1 MPVDELLLAFCKTG
15 TKRPRDLDP
24 KEASRNL
31 KEPQGTSGF
40 PGKTPRLGL
49 SAKGMRF
56 QRVPAGSSSRRF
68 LRYQVTANCRAVNS
82 NGQLRQR
89 SPHSLAS
96 RRHGTY
102 RKAPRS
108 KGPTETSG
116 FMGRRASSEAQVSSG
131 SGKGRRN
138 AGKEKRVLTGR
149 AKHRDVQA
157 SPRRRKKTLGRKAVF
172 LATTSISF

>member
-15 TKRPRDLDP
+15 TTKRPRGSEGMSLKKP
-24 KEASRNL
+24 EEPWSLKKPEGTSRNL
-31 KEPQGTSGF
+31 RISRENTSARF
-40 PGKTPRLGL
+40 P
-49 SAKGMRF
+49 AKGMRF
-56 QRVPAGSSSRRF
+56 SVPAGSSSRRC

-138 AGKEKRVLTGR
+138 AGKEKRV
-149 AKHRDVQA
+149 
-157 SPRRRKKTLGRKAVF
+157 
-172 LATTSISF
+172 